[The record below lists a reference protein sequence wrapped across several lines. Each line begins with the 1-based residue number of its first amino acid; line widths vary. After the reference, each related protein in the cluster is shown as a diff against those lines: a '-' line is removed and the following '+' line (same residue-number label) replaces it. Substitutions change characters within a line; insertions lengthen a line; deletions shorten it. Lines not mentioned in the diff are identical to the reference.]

1 MCLPYTILFASP
13 VPLPLPLL
21 FYPSLHPPPPPPP
34 PLRFSPPPLLCCCP
48 SLSPSLT
55 LLCSSPSLSPP
66 LQVHTCPSSWAP
78 SQCHPCFEN
87 GSREGSILQVCAV
100 YWVCIDTHTWLIL
113 NVTQLHNFYHVCMF
127 VLCAWSVAWSVV
139 QSPGSETITQ
149 ANTLAHHMLPSVSMC
164 FVPLPSCHTQ
174 PLQ

>member
-1 MCLPYTILFASP
+1 MRMSFTSQSSSLRGGMHIVEDILATMCTCASHILFYLPPLFLSLFLCYSTP
-13 VPLPLPLL
+13 PSIPPSLPL
-21 FYPSLHPPPPPPP
+21 PPP

-127 VLCAWSVAWSVV
+127 V
-139 QSPGSETITQ
+139 
-149 ANTLAHHMLPSVSMC
+149 
-164 FVPLPSCHTQ
+164 
-174 PLQ
+174 